1 MKLSNKGLA
10 QEGSPSILTKI
21 FAAREIERMECVV
34 RLDRCK
40 QLVAQLLEDHTAPDC
55 APALVELRGELRVA
69 YALAVRQFLSG
80 ESLGPERSVANEG
93 EKLDVAVVGA
103 SHVPAWI
110 VNVRKALSW
119 TR

>member
-1 MKLSNKGLA
+1 MKSSNKGLT

-21 FAAREIERMECVV
+21 FAAREIERMECVI

-40 QLVAQLLEDHTAPDC
+40 QLVSQLLAENAASEH
-55 APALVELRGELRVA
+55 APALHELRAEIRVA

-80 ESLGPERSVANEG
+80 EALGPERSVANG
-93 EKLDVAVVGA
+93 GADLDLAAAGV

-110 VNVRKALSW
+110 ANVRKALSW